1 MSSTPPGG
9 IYDTRYLLF
18 QPFQCPCASLFNI
31 PVLGAKASAKIQPF
45 SIPPKFF
52 FVFFRRFSS
61 NGWTTGRYGRK
72 NFYSEAP
79 QSRTQAAKTAP
90 RGTKNPKNRQKT
102 HKNSKNA
109 FFSLCHS
116 RLSPFQTPKTAN
128 LSTSRRRQPAPH
140 GRNQRRN
147 PTPKAASRPSG
158 RHPAAAPQ
166 PPWRTP
172 TTTLQ
177 PPWRPPTTTPQPHR
191 QAAPGRKPPKTTHAT
206 P

>member
-1 MSSTPPGG
+1 MPPRG
-9 IYDTRYLLF
+9 IPDTRYLLF

-72 NFYSEAP
+72 KFYSEGP
-79 QSRTQAAKTAP
+79 RSRTQAAKTAP
-90 RGTKNPKNRQKT
+90 QGTKNPKNRQKT
-102 HKNSKNA
+102 RKNSKNA

-128 LSTSRRRQPAPH
+128 LSTSRHRQPTPRS
-140 GRNQRRN
+140 RNQLRH
-147 PTPKAASRPSG
+147 PTQKAASRPSG
-158 RHPAAAPQ
+158 RHQKTIP
-166 PPWRTP
+166 R
-172 TTTLQ
+172 
-177 PPWRPPTTTPQPHR
+177 PHR
-191 QAAPGRKPPKTTHAT
+191 QAAPWRKPPKTTHTT

>member
-1 MSSTPPGG
+1 MPPRG

-72 NFYSEAP
+72 KIYSERP
-79 QSRTQAAKTAP
+79 RSRIQAAKTAP

-102 HKNSKNA
+102 GKNSKNA

-116 RLSPFQTPKTAN
+116 CLNPFQTPKTAN
-128 LSTSRRRQPAPH
+128 LSTSRRRQH
-140 GRNQRRN
+140 I
-147 PTPKAASRPSG
+147 PK
-158 RHPAAAPQ
+158 
-166 PPWRTP
+166 
-172 TTTLQ
+172 
-177 PPWRPPTTTPQPHR
+177 TTPRPHR
-191 QAAPGRKPPKTTHAT
+191 QAAPERKPPKTAHAT